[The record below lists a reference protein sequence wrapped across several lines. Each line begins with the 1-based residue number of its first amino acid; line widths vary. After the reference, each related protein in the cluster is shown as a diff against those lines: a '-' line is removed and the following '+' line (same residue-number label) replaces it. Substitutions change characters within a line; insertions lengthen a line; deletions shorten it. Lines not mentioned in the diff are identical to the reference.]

1 MSSSTASKEGALFVS
16 SYLSNGKRSRGNG
29 SKRSNVGRIGKGRG
43 VRKSG
48 ETAKTG
54 ELEEE
59 EVETNLDGEEDDKF

>member
-16 SYLSNGKRSRGNG
+16 SYLSNGKSSRSNG
-29 SKRSNVGRIGKGRG
+29 SKRGNVGRIGEGRG

-48 ETAKTG
+48 ETTETG

-59 EVETNLDGEEDDKF
+59 IWMVRRMYKF